1 MPFVGPFT
9 LGKGE
14 RIYSRTLIEK
24 LFNGSD
30 RKSFSAYPL
39 RVVYTLVECKEQ
51 NVPVKMM
58 VSVSKKHFKR
68 AVKRNRVKRQIREG
82 YRLQKQL
89 VMDAMNNKPNQQL
102 LLAFI
107 WLADDIYD
115 TRHIAQQVRR
125 LLNRIVEK
133 V

>member
-1 MPFVGPFT
+1 M
-9 LGKGE
+9 
-14 RIYSRTLIEK
+14 
-24 LFNGSD
+24 
-30 RKSFSAYPL
+30 
-39 RVVYTLVECKEQ
+39 
-51 NVPVKMM
+51 
-58 VSVSKKHFKR
+58 
-68 AVKRNRVKRQIREG
+68 KRNRVKRQIREG